1 MGTIAERLQ
10 RCGIAAHEAEQ
21 IIRSFQ
27 KNLSYGDL
35 LEYVKAIE
43 VDAYVDR
50 LQSKPYRKKG

>member
-1 MGTIAERLQ
+1 MGTITERLQ

-43 VDAYVDR
+43 VDAYVDKV
-50 LQSKPYRKKG
+50 QCKSNSK